1 MVEMHQ
7 VVLAVVVVVVGLLAS
22 LATGEETTIAS
33 TSAEPFW
40 LGKDCVR
47 NEDGTVRDA
56 AGEEDPNTVFSCKEE
71 ESCCTKNL
79 KPACCAVKPTD
90 QAVQEQI
97 TLWGTLLSIILVLG
111 LFIWFCRSD
120 QSLLDAETPCL
131 HKFCPCA
138 GYKKRGDDGH
148 LSDTTPLGSQT
159 SLQSSKSTVLVI
171 PDDDEAEHVEDDA
184 ANLEAVLEPEEGE
197 EGEAGGEEGEAAD
210 VEAPAAEEGEGDAA
224 EGAEDADGGADGGDG
239 GDGGGDGGDGG
250 DGGE

>member
-1 MVEMHQ
+1 MGLLKKVERFPPKMQ
-7 VVLAVVVVVVGLLAS
+7 KVGLTMA
-22 LATGEETTIAS
+22 

-90 QAVQEQI
+90 QAVQEQL

-138 GYKKRGDDGH
+138 GYKPRGDDGH

-159 SLQSSKSTVLVI
+159 SLQSSKSTILVI
-171 PDDDEAEHVEDDA
+171 PDDDEGEHVEDDA
-184 ANLEAVLEPEEGE
+184 ANLEAVLDPEE
-197 EGEAGGEEGEAAD
+197 
-210 VEAPAAEEGEGDAA
+210 
-224 EGAEDADGGADGGDG
+224 
-239 GDGGGDGGDGG
+239 
-250 DGGE
+250 

>member
-7 VVLAVVVVVVGLLAS
+7 GVLAVVVVVVLTN

-56 AGEEDPNTVFSCKEE
+56 AGEEDPNTVFSCNEE

-138 GYKKRGDDGH
+138 GYKRRGDDGH

-171 PDDDEAEHVEDDA
+171 PDDDEAESVEDDA

-197 EGEAGGEEGEAAD
+197 GEEEAGEGEGEAAPAD
-210 VEAPAAEEGEGDAA
+210 EAPAEEAGDA
-224 EGAEDADGGADGGDG
+224 EGGADGGDG
-239 GDGGGDGGDGG
+239 GDGG
-250 DGGE
+250 